1 MLDKLLDRP
10 VSVTMILLVFVVL
23 GIVGICRLPVSL
35 IPEVD
40 IPYVTVQVSSPELSA
55 RELDDAVVKP
65 LRQSLVQIA
74 HLKDIRSEARDG
86 SAVMTL
92 SFEEGQD
99 IDYFYIE
106 VNEKIDRAM
115 GSLPR
120 IDRPK
125 VFKAAATDIPAFYV
139 NMTLRDGGGEGFL
152 RMSEFAE
159 DVIAKRIE
167 QLPEVAMVDLSGTV
181 EREILVISDPEALAR
196 LDVSLSQ
203 FERSVSAANVTLSN
217 LTIRDGEYHY
227 NVRFRSFAASRE
239 DIANVW
245 FKVGERT
252 LQVKDVASVEER
264 EAPRTGLARSDGQ
277 DAVTLAVIKQGE
289 ARMADLKKGIAE
301 QLEAFR
307 KDYPRMEFTLSRD
320 QTELLDYS
328 IRNLLLNIILAI
340 LLDIVVIFF
349 FMKDLR
355 SPLLV
360 ALTIPVSLVVSFFVF
375 YAIGLSINVISLSG
389 LLLGVGMMVDNT
401 IVLTD
406 NITARWQRGEALRNA
421 VVEGTKEVR
430 GAMLSSVLT
439 TCAVFI
445 PLIFLNGL
453 AGQLFYDQA
462 IAVTTVLLVSYA
474 VTVVVLP
481 VYYWAIYKRL
491 PAFRPNRF
499 LGRIRFNGA
508 MRWYDR
514 TVGWHLNHR
523 WMAWALPLGCAVL
536 SAVCIFGM
544 RKEKLPPITY
554 TDAILHVDW
563 NEHITLEENRS
574 RVVALEEAVSAF
586 AGIPGQGH
594 PKNLQFS
601 GAPAAGNDD
610 EVAGN
615 DGKHSHPR
623 LDRGSPRT
631 TALVG
636 MPQFVL
642 GHSDDQSMSEASLYV
657 SCRSARELKELQEH
671 LIALVRSRWP
681 GAIQSWGSSGNI
693 FETVFAER
701 EPQLLARLRPGG
713 GEGLTVAAVR
723 EAVGAVREALPGVQ
737 VDDVPL
743 KRDVLYVS
751 DPERMALY
759 GVSFGDLTDVLRNA
773 LNGNRLFEIVQ
784 GSRSVP
790 VVLGTDAEELSQ
802 VLSRATVSVADAD
815 RPGERTEIP
824 ASALMRQTFEQ
835 DFKTLVSGDDGD
847 YYPLALDIP
856 ARDVPAAM
864 TAVRTAVRRTGGFDA
879 AFTGAWFTNRE
890 MLRQMLLVL
899 LVALS
904 LLFLILAS
912 QFESLVQPFIILSEV
927 VIDIGV
933 SLGVLWLLGVSI
945 NMMSLIG
952 LVVITGIV
960 INDSILKI
968 DTINRLVRAGME
980 VEAAVHEAGHRRL
993 KAILMTSLTTI
1004 LAVAP
1009 FLSRGNMGADLQF
1022 PMALVVIVGMIAGT
1036 LVSLIYVPTV
1046 YAAIYKRGR
1055 G

>member
-1 MLDKLLDRP
+1 MLNRLLDRP
-10 VSVTMILLVFVVL
+10 VSVTMILLVLVVL
-23 GIVGICRLPVSL
+23 GCVGIGRLPVSL
-35 IPEVD
+35 IPDVD
-40 IPYVTVQVSSPELSA
+40 IPYVTVQVSAADLSA

-65 LRQSLVQIA
+65 LRRSLVQIA
-74 HLKDIRSEARDG
+74 RLKDIRSEARDG

-92 SFEEGQD
+92 SFEEGRD

-125 VFKAAATDIPAFYV
+125 VFKASATDIPAFYI
-139 NMTLRDGGGEGFL
+139 NMTLKDAGGGTFL
-152 RMSEFAE
+152 QMSEFAR

-167 QLPEVAMVDLSGTV
+167 QLPEVAMVDLSGGA
-181 EREILVISDPEALAR
+181 EREILVVPDPEALAR
-196 LDVSLSQ
+196 LDLPVEQFGQLVSS
-203 FERSVSAANVTLSN
+203 ANVTLSN

-239 DIANVW
+239 DIADVW
-245 FKVGERT
+245 FKVGGRT
-252 LQVKDVASVEER
+252 LQVKDVARVEER
-264 EAPRTGLARSDGQ
+264 EAPRTGLSRSDGS
-277 DAVTLAVIKQGE
+277 DAVTLAVIKQSE
-289 ARMADLKKGIAE
+289 ARMAALRKGIAE
-301 QLEAFR
+301 QLELFAA
-307 KDYPRMEFTLSRD
+307 DYPQMAFSVSRD

-328 IRNLLLNIILAI
+328 IRNLLLNILLAI

-360 ALTIPVSLVVSFFVF
+360 ALTIPVSLVISFFVF
-375 YAIGLSINVISLSG
+375 YVIGLSINIISLSG

-406 NITARWQRGEALRNA
+406 NITARWQRGEALREA
-421 VVEGTKEVR
+421 VVKGTKEVR

-462 IAVTTVLLVSYA
+462 MAVTTVLLVSYG
-474 VTVVVLP
+474 VTVLVLP
-481 VYYWAIYKRL
+481 VYYWALYRKL
-491 PAFRPNRF
+491 SAFRPNAFLSRLRF
-499 LGRIRFNGA
+499 GGA
-508 MRWYDR
+508 LRLYDR
-514 TVGWHLNHR
+514 TVGWHLGHR
-523 WMAWALPLGCAVL
+523 RIAWALPLCCAAL
-536 SAVCIFGM
+536 AAVCLWGM
-544 RKEKLPPITY
+544 RKEKLPPVTY
-554 TDAILHVDW
+554 TDAILHIDW
-563 NEHITLEENRS
+563 NEHI
-574 RVVALEEAVSAF
+574 ALEQNRARIIALEQA
-586 AGIPGQGH
+586 IQRH
-594 PKNLQFS
+594 S
-601 GAPAAGNDD
+601 G
-610 EVAGN
+610 
-615 DGKHSHPR
+615 
-623 LDRGSPRT
+623 LDPEPPRT

-636 MPQFVL
+636 VPQFVL
-642 GHSDDQSMSEASLYV
+642 GHSEDQSMSEASLYV
-657 SCRSARELKELQEH
+657 RCGSARELAAQQER
-671 LIALVRSRWP
+671 LSALVRSRWP
-681 GAIQSWGSSGNI
+681 AAIQAWGSSGNI
-693 FETVFAER
+693 FEMVFAER
-701 EPQLLARLRPGG
+701 EPQLLARLRPAG
-713 GEGLTVAAVR
+713 GEGLTVAGVEGAL
-723 EAVGAVREALPGVQ
+723 GAVRAALPGVQ
-737 VDDVPL
+737 IDGIPL
-743 KRDVLYVS
+743 KQDVLYVS

-759 GVSFGDLTDVLRNA
+759 GVRFADLTNVLRNA

-784 GSRSVP
+784 GARSVP

-802 VLSRATVSVADAD
+802 LLARATVTVTQAD
-815 RPGERTEIP
+815 GTKTEIP

-835 DFKTLVSGDDGD
+835 DFKSLVSGDDGN
-847 YYPLALDIP
+847 YYPLALDLP
-856 ARDVPAAM
+856 AREVPAAM
-864 TAVRTAVRRTGGFDA
+864 AAIRQAVRPAGFDA

-899 LVALS
+899 LVALA

-927 VIDIGV
+927 VIDLAV
-933 SLGVLWLLGVSI
+933 SLAALWLLGVSI

-993 KAILMTSLTTI
+993 KAILMTSLTTV

-1009 FLSRGNMGADLQF
+1009 FLSRGNMGADLQY
-1022 PMALVVIVGMIAGT
+1022 PMALVVIVGMAAGT
-1036 LVSLIYVPTV
+1036 LVSLFYVPTV
-1046 YAAIYKRGR
+1046 YAALYKRKAR
-1055 G
+1055 

>member
-1 MLDKLLDRP
+1 MLNKLLDRP

-23 GIVGICRLPVSL
+23 GFVGIGRLPVSL
-35 IPEVD
+35 IPDVD
-40 IPYVTVQVSSPELSA
+40 IPYVTVQVAALDLSA
-55 RELDDAVVKP
+55 RELDAAVVKP

-86 SAVMTL
+86 SATMTL
-92 SFEEGQD
+92 SFEEGRD

-139 NMTLRDGGGEGFL
+139 NITLRDRGGDFL
-152 RMSEFAE
+152 RMSEFAR

-167 QLPEVAMVDLSGTV
+167 QLPEVAMVDLSGTA
-181 EREILVISDPEALAR
+181 EREILVVPDPEALAR
-196 LDVSLSQ
+196 LGLTMEA
-203 FERSVSAANVTLSN
+203 FERAVSSANVTLSN
-217 LTIRDGEYHY
+217 LTIRDEEYHY
-227 NVRFRSFAASRE
+227 NVRFRSFATSRE
-239 DIANVW
+239 DIADVW
-245 FKVGERT
+245 LKVGDRT
-252 LQVKDVASVEER
+252 LQVKDVASVTER
-264 EAPRTGLARSDGQ
+264 AAPRTGLSRSDGQ
-277 DAVTLAVIKQGE
+277 DAVTLAVIKQSE
-289 ARMADLKKGIAE
+289 SRMAALRKGISE
-301 QLEAFR
+301 QLEAFGQ
-307 KDYPRMEFTLSRD
+307 DYPQMRFTLTRD
-320 QTELLDYS
+320 QTALLDYS
-328 IRNLLLNIILAI
+328 IRNLLLNILLAI

-375 YAIGLSINVISLSG
+375 YAIGLSINIISLSG

-406 NITARWQRGEALRNA
+406 NITARWQRGEALRSA
-421 VVEGTKEVR
+421 VVEGTMEVR

-481 VYYWAIYKRL
+481 VYYWAIYKKL
-491 PAFRPNRF
+491 PAFRPNAF
-499 LGRIRFNGA
+499 LSGIRFDRA

-514 TVGWHLNHR
+514 TVGWHLGHK
-523 WMAWALPLGCAVL
+523 WIAWALPLGCAVL
-536 SAVCIFGM
+536 AAVCVWGM

-563 NEHITLEENRS
+563 NEHITLEENRA
-574 RVVALEEAVSAF
+574 RVMALEEAIPSS
-586 AGIPGQGH
+586 AGIPGR
-594 PKNLQFS
+594 
-601 GAPAAGNDD
+601 ARND
-610 EVAGN
+610 EL
-615 DGKHSHPR
+615 S
-623 LDRGSPRT
+623 T

-636 MPQFVL
+636 VPQFVL
-642 GHSDDQSMSEASLYV
+642 GHSEDQSMSEASLYV
-657 SCRSARELKELQEH
+657 SCGSARVLVALQER
-671 LIALVRSRWP
+671 LSALVRERWP
-681 GAIQSWGSSGNI
+681 AAIQAWGTSGNI
-693 FETVFAER
+693 FEMVFAER
-701 EPQLLARLRPGG
+701 EPQLLVRLRPTNGSG
-713 GEGLTVAAVR
+713 ALSVAGVR
-723 EAVGAVREALPGVQ
+723 AALSEVRAALPGVRM
-737 VDDVPL
+737 DDIPL
-743 KRDVLYVS
+743 QQDVLYVS
-751 DPERMALY
+751 DPELMALY
-759 GVSFGDLTDVLRNA
+759 GVSFSDLTSVLRNA
-773 LNGNRLFEIVQ
+773 LNGNALFEIVQ
-784 GSRSVP
+784 GARSVP
-790 VVLGTDAEELSQ
+790 VVLGTDTEELAQ
-802 VLSRATVSVADAD
+802 ILARASVSVPDAAD
-815 RPGERTEIP
+815 PSRTVDIP

-835 DFKTLVSGDDGD
+835 DFKTLVSGDDGS

-864 TAVRTAVRRTGGFDA
+864 TAVRGALRRTGGFDA

-890 MLRQMLLVL
+890 MIRGMLLVL
-899 LVALS
+899 LVALA
-904 LLFLILAS
+904 LLLLILAS
-912 QFESLVQPFIILSEV
+912 QFESLLQPFIILSEV
-927 VIDIGV
+927 VIDIAV
-933 SLGVLWLLGVSI
+933 SLGALWLLGVSI
-945 NMMSLIG
+945 NIMSLIG

-968 DTINRLVRAGME
+968 DTINRLVRGGME

-1009 FLSRGNMGADLQF
+1009 FLSRGNMGADLQY
-1022 PMALVVIVGMIAGT
+1022 PMALVIIVGMTAGT
-1036 LVSLIYVPTV
+1036 LVSLFYVPTV
-1046 YAAIYKRGR
+1046 YAAFYRKRCG
-1055 G
+1055 

>member
-1 MLDKLLDRP
+1 
-10 VSVTMILLVFVVL
+10 MILLVFVVL
-23 GIVGICRLPVSL
+23 GFVGIGRLPVSL
-35 IPEVD
+35 IPDVD
-40 IPYVTVQVSSPELSA
+40 IPYVTVQVAAPDLSA
-55 RELDDAVVKP
+55 RELDAAVVKP

-86 SAVMTL
+86 SATMTL
-92 SFEEGQD
+92 SFEEGHN

-125 VFKAAATDIPAFYV
+125 VFRAAATDIPAFYI
-139 NMTLRDGGGEGFL
+139 NITLREGGGDFL
-152 RMSEFAE
+152 RMSEFAR

-167 QLPEVAMVDLSGTV
+167 QLPEVAMVDLSGTA
-181 EREILVISDPEALAR
+181 EREILVIPDSEALAR
-196 LDVSLSQ
+196 LGLTMAA
-203 FERSVSAANVTLSN
+203 FERAVSSANVSLSN

-227 NVRFRSFAASRE
+227 SVRFRSFAASRE
-239 DIANVW
+239 DIADVW
-245 FKVGERT
+245 LKVGERT
-252 LQVKDVASVEER
+252 LQVKDVASVTER

-277 DAVTLAVIKQGE
+277 DAVTLAVIKQSE
-289 ARMADLKKGIAE
+289 ARMAALRNGIAE
-301 QLEAFR
+301 QLEAFGQ
-307 KDYPRMEFTLSRD
+307 DYPQMRFTLTRD
-320 QTELLDYS
+320 QTALLDYS

-375 YAIGLSINVISLSG
+375 YAIGLSINIISLSG

-406 NITARWQRGEALRNA
+406 NITARWQRGEVLRSA

-481 VYYWAIYKRL
+481 VYYWALYKKL
-491 PAFRPNRF
+491 PAFRPNAFLARLRF
-499 LGRIRFNGA
+499 DGA
-508 MRWYDR
+508 TRLYDR
-514 TVGWHLNHR
+514 TVGWCLAHR
-523 WMAWALPLGCAVL
+523 WIAWALPLACAAL
-536 SAVCIFGM
+536 TAVCVCGM

-554 TDAILHVDW
+554 TDAILRVDW

-574 RVVALEEAVSAF
+574 RIIALEQAVASFGGRSA
-586 AGIPGQGH
+586 
-594 PKNLQFS
+594 
-601 GAPAAGNDD
+601 GA
-610 EVAGN
+610 
-615 DGKHSHPR
+615 
-623 LDRGSPRT
+623 PRT

-636 MPQFVL
+636 VQQFVL
-642 GHSDDQSMSEASLYV
+642 GHSEDQAMSEASLYV
-657 SCRSARELKELQEH
+657 SCASARELA
-671 LIALVRSRWP
+671 ALREQLSARVREISPR
-681 GAIQSWGSSGNI
+681 ALFSWGTSGNI
-693 FETVFAER
+693 FEMVFAER
-701 EPQLLARLRPGG
+701 EPQLLARLRPASD
-713 GEGLTVAAVR
+713 EGLTVTGVRQALDAVR
-723 EAVGAVREALPGVQ
+723 AALPGVQ
-737 VDDVPL
+737 VDDIPL
-743 KRDVLYVS
+743 KQDVLYVA
-751 DPERMALY
+751 DPERMAVY
-759 GVSFGDLTDVLRNA
+759 GVSFDALVGVLRNA

-784 GSRSVP
+784 GARSIP

-802 VLSRATVSVADAD
+802 ILARSTVSVPDAIHSD
-815 RPGERTEIP
+815 RQVDLPV
-824 ASALMRQTFEQ
+824 SALMRQTFDQ
-835 DFKTLVSGDDGD
+835 DFKALVSGDDGNF
-847 YYPLALDIP
+847 YPVSLDIP

-864 TAVRTAVRRTGGFDA
+864 TAVRDALRRDGGRLDA
-879 AFTGAWFTNRE
+879 AFTGSWFTNRE
-890 MLRQMLLVL
+890 MMRQMFLVL
-899 LVALS
+899 LVALA

-912 QFESLVQPFIILSEV
+912 QFESLLQPFIILSEV
-927 VIDIGV
+927 VIDIAV
-933 SLGVLWLLGVSI
+933 SLAFLWLLGVSI

-968 DTINRLVRAGME
+968 DTINRLVRTGMA

-993 KAILMTSLTTI
+993 KAILMTSLTTV

-1022 PMALVVIVGMIAGT
+1022 PMALVVIVGMAAGT
-1036 LVSLIYVPTV
+1036 LVSLFYVPTV
-1046 YAAIYKRGR
+1046 YAAIYRNR
-1055 G
+1055 R

>member
-1 MLDKLLDRP
+1 MLNKLLDRP

-23 GIVGICRLPVSL
+23 GLVGIGRLPVSL
-35 IPEVD
+35 IPDVD
-40 IPYVTVQVSSPELSA
+40 IPYVTVQVAAPDLSA

-86 SAVMTL
+86 SATMTL
-92 SFEEGQD
+92 SFEEGRD

-115 GSLPR
+115 GALPR
-120 IDRPK
+120 MDRPK

-139 NMTLRDGGGEGFL
+139 NITLREGGGDFL
-152 RMSEFAE
+152 RMSEFAR

-167 QLPEVAMVDLSGTV
+167 QLPEVAMVDLSGTA
-181 EREILVISDPEALAR
+181 EREILVVPDPEALAR
-196 LDVSLSQ
+196 LGLTMAT
-203 FERSVSAANVTLSN
+203 FERAVSSANVSLSN

-239 DIANVW
+239 DIADVW
-245 FKVGERT
+245 LKVGERT
-252 LQVKDVASVEER
+252 LQVKDVASVTER
-264 EAPRTGLARSDGQ
+264 EAPRTGLARSGGQ
-277 DAVTLAVIKQGE
+277 DAVTLAVIKQSE
-289 ARMADLKKGIAE
+289 ARMAALRKGISE
-301 QLEAFR
+301 QLDAFER
-307 KDYPRMEFTLSRD
+307 DYPQMRFTLTRD
-320 QTELLDYS
+320 QTALLDYS

-375 YAIGLSINVISLSG
+375 YAIGLSINIISLSG

-406 NITARWQRGEALRNA
+406 NITARWQRGEVLRSA

-445 PLIFLNGL
+445 PLIFLSGL

-481 VYYWAIYKRL
+481 VYYWAIYKKL
-491 PAFRPNRF
+491 PAFRPNAF
-499 LGRIRFNGA
+499 LSRIRFGGA
-508 MRWYDR
+508 LRWYDR
-514 TVGWHLNHR
+514 TVNWHLSHK
-523 WMAWALPLGCAVL
+523 WIAWALPLGCAVL
-536 SAVCIFGM
+536 SAFCVWGM

-554 TDAILHVDW
+554 TDAILRVDW
-563 NEHITLEENRS
+563 NEHITLEENRA
-574 RVVALEEAVSAF
+574 RIVALEDEILRFAQDDNASSSA
-586 AGIPGQGH
+586 GLTG
-594 PKNLQFS
+594 
-601 GAPAAGNDD
+601 
-610 EVAGN
+610 
-615 DGKHSHPR
+615 
-623 LDRGSPRT
+623 GSPFI

-636 MPQFVL
+636 VPQFVL
-642 GHSDDQSMSEASLYV
+642 GHSGDQSMSEASLYV
-657 SCRSARELKELQEH
+657 SCGSARELEALRGH
-671 LIALVRSRWP
+671 LSALVRERWP
-681 GAIQSWGSSGNI
+681 AAIQAWGTSGNI
-693 FETVFAER
+693 FEMVFAER
-701 EPQLLARLRPGG
+701 EPQLLARLRPTDGG
-713 GEGLTVAAVR
+713 GSLSVAGVRAALTEVR
-723 EAVGAVREALPGVQ
+723 AALPGVRI
-737 VDDVPL
+737 DDVPL
-743 KRDVLYVS
+743 QQNVLYVS

-759 GVSFGDLTDVLRNA
+759 GVSFGDLTNVLRNA
-773 LNGNRLFEIVQ
+773 LNGNELFEMVQ
-784 GSRSVP
+784 GARSVP
-790 VVLGTDAEELSQ
+790 VVLGTDTEELAQ
-802 VLSRATVSVADAD
+802 ILARTVVSVPDVTDPA
-815 RPGERTEIP
+815 RTVDIP

-835 DFKTLVSGDDGD
+835 DFKTLVSGDDGS
-847 YYPLALDIP
+847 YYPLGLDIP

-864 TAVRTAVRRTGGFDA
+864 TAVRGALRRTGGYDA

-890 MLRQMLLVL
+890 MVRQMFLVL
-899 LVALS
+899 LVALA
-904 LLFLILAS
+904 LLSLILAS
-912 QFESLVQPFIILSEV
+912 QFESLLQPFIILSEV
-927 VIDIGV
+927 VIDIAV
-933 SLGVLWLLGVSI
+933 SLGVSWMLGVSI
-945 NMMSLIG
+945 NLMSLIG
-952 LVVITGIV
+952 LVVISGIV

-968 DTINRLVRAGME
+968 DTINRLVRSGME

-1009 FLSRGNMGADLQF
+1009 FLSRGNMGADLQY
-1022 PMALVVIVGMIAGT
+1022 PMALVIIVGMTAGT
-1036 LVSLIYVPTV
+1036 LVSLFYVPTV
-1046 YAAIYKRGR
+1046 YAAIYRKRLL
-1055 G
+1055 

>member
-1 MLDKLLDRP
+1 MLNKLLDRP

-23 GIVGICRLPVSL
+23 GFVGIGRLPVSL
-35 IPEVD
+35 IPDVD
-40 IPYVTVQVSSPELSA
+40 IPYVTIQVSAPELSA
-55 RELDDAVVKP
+55 RELNDAVVSP

-92 SFEEGQD
+92 SFEEGKD

-106 VNEKIDRAM
+106 VNEKVDRAM

-125 VFKAAATDIPAFYV
+125 VFKASATDIPAFYI
-139 NMTLRDGGGEGFL
+139 NMMLRGEGGEGFL

-167 QLPEVAMVDLSGTV
+167 QLPEVAMVDLSGGAD
-181 EREILVISDPEALAR
+181 REILVVPDLEALAR
-196 LDVSLSQ
+196 LGVSLSQ
-203 FERSVSAANVTLSN
+203 FEQSISSANVTLSN

-227 NVRFRSFAASRE
+227 NVKFRSFAASRE
-239 DIANVW
+239 DIGNVW
-245 FKVGERT
+245 FKVGDRT

-264 EAPRTGLARSDGQ
+264 EAPRTGLARSDGK
-277 DAVTLAVIKQGE
+277 DAIVLAVIKQSE
-289 ARMADLKKGIAE
+289 ARMSELKRGIAE
-301 QLEAFR
+301 QLEQFR
-307 KDYPRMEFTLSRD
+307 KDYPQMEFSVSRD

-328 IRNLLLNIILAI
+328 IRNLLLNILLAI

-349 FMKDLR
+349 FMKDFR

-360 ALTIPVSLVVSFFVF
+360 ALTIPVSLVISFFVF
-375 YAIGLSINVISLSG
+375 YAIGLSINIISLSG

-406 NITARWQRGEALRNA
+406 NITARWQRGEGLREA

-453 AGQLFYDQA
+453 AGQLFFDQA

-474 VTVVVLP
+474 VTVIVLP
-481 VYYWAIYKRL
+481 VYYWAFYKKL
-491 PAFRPNRF
+491 PAFRPSPLLARVRF
-499 LGRIRFNGA
+499 DGA
-508 MRWYDR
+508 TRWYDR
-514 TVGWHLNHR
+514 TVGWCLGHR
-523 WMAWALPLGCAVL
+523 WIAWALPLACAALV
-536 SAVCIFGM
+536 AVCVAGM

-554 TDAILHVDW
+554 TDAILRIDW
-563 NEHITLEENRS
+563 NDHISLEENRG
-574 RVVALEEAVSAF
+574 RIIALETAAV
-586 AGIPGQGH
+586 AGIPGQ
-594 PKNLQFS
+594 
-601 GAPAAGNDD
+601 AGDD
-610 EVAGN
+610 G
-615 DGKHSHPR
+615 
-623 LDRGSPRT
+623 LRT

-636 MPQFVL
+636 VQQFVL
-642 GHSDDQSMSEASLYV
+642 GHSDDQAMNAASLYV
-657 SCRSARELKELQEH
+657 NCGSARELAALQER
-671 LIALVRSRWP
+671 LFALVRERWP
-681 GAIQSWGSSGNI
+681 SAIAAWGSSGNV
-693 FETVFAER
+693 FEMVFAER
-701 EPQLLARLRPGG
+701 EPQLLARLRPAD
-713 GEGLTVAAVR
+713 ERGLTVAGVR
-723 EAVGAVREALPGVQ
+723 ETLAGIRAALPGVRI
-737 VDDVPL
+737 DEVPV
-743 KRDVLYVS
+743 KQDVLYVS

-759 GVSFGDLTDVLRNA
+759 GVGFADLTNVLRNA

-784 GSRSVP
+784 GARSIP
-790 VVLGTDAEELSQ
+790 VVLGTDAEELAQ
-802 VLSRATVSVADAD
+802 ILARATVSVPDAED
-815 RPGERTEIP
+815 AGRRIEIP
-824 ASALMRQTFEQ
+824 AAALMRQTFEE
-835 DFKTLVSGDDGD
+835 DFKSLASGDDGN
-847 YYPLALDIP
+847 YYPVALDVP
-856 ARDVPAAM
+856 ARDVPGTIA
-864 TAVRTAVRRTGGFDA
+864 AVRSAVRRDGRFDV

-890 MLRQMLLVL
+890 MIRGMLLVL
-899 LVALS
+899 LVALA

-927 VIDIGV
+927 VIDIAV
-933 SLGVLWLLGVSI
+933 SLGVLWMLGVSI

-968 DTINRLVRAGME
+968 DTINRLVRSGWE

-1009 FLSRGNMGADLQF
+1009 FLSRGSMGADLQF
-1022 PMALVVIVGMIAGT
+1022 PMALVVIVGMAAGT
-1036 LVSLIYVPTV
+1036 LVSLFYVPAV
-1046 YAAIYKRGR
+1046 YAATYRKRH
-1055 G
+1055 

>member
-1 MLDKLLDRP
+1 MLGKLLDRP

-23 GIVGICRLPVSL
+23 GFVGIGRLPVSL
-35 IPEVD
+35 IPDVD
-40 IPYVTVQVSSPELSA
+40 IPYVTVQVAAPDLSA
-55 RELDDAVVKP
+55 RELDAAVVKP

-86 SAVMTL
+86 SATMTL
-92 SFEEGQD
+92 SFEEGHN

-125 VFKAAATDIPAFYV
+125 VFRAAATDIPAFYI
-139 NMTLRDGGGEGFL
+139 NITLREGGGDFL
-152 RMSEFAE
+152 RMSEFAR

-167 QLPEVAMVDLSGTV
+167 QLPEVAMVDLSGTA
-181 EREILVISDPEALAR
+181 EREILVIPDPEALAR
-196 LDVSLSQ
+196 LGLTMAA
-203 FERSVSAANVTLSN
+203 FERAVSSANVSLSN

-227 NVRFRSFAASRE
+227 SVRFRSFAASRE
-239 DIANVW
+239 DIADVW
-245 FKVGERT
+245 LKVGERT
-252 LQVKDVASVEER
+252 LQVKDVASVTER

-277 DAVTLAVIKQGE
+277 DAVTLAVIKQSE
-289 ARMADLKKGIAE
+289 ARMAALRNGIAE
-301 QLEAFR
+301 QLEAFGQ
-307 KDYPRMEFTLSRD
+307 DYPQMRFTLTRD
-320 QTELLDYS
+320 QTALLDYS

-375 YAIGLSINVISLSG
+375 YAIGLSINIISLSG

-406 NITARWQRGEALRNA
+406 NITARWQRGEVLRSA

-481 VYYWAIYKRL
+481 VYYWAIYKKL
-491 PAFRPNRF
+491 PTFRPNAF
-499 LGRIRFNGA
+499 LSRIRFDGA

-514 TVGWHLNHR
+514 TVGWHLGHK
-523 WMAWALPLGCAVL
+523 WIAWVLPLGCAVL
-536 SAVCIFGM
+536 VAGCVWGM

-554 TDAILHVDW
+554 TDAILRVDW

-574 RVVALEEAVSAF
+574 RVMALEAAT
-586 AGIPGQGH
+586 P
-594 PKNLQFS
+594 
-601 GAPAAGNDD
+601 AP
-610 EVAGN
+610 
-615 DGKHSHPR
+615 SH
-623 LDRGSPRT
+623 T

-636 MPQFVL
+636 VPQFVL
-642 GHSDDQSMSEASLYV
+642 GHSEDQSMSEASLYV
-657 SCRSARELKELQEH
+657 SCGSARELEALQGH
-671 LIALVRSRWP
+671 LSALVRERWP
-681 GAIQSWGSSGNI
+681 AAIQAWGTSGNI
-693 FETVFAER
+693 FEMVFAER
-701 EPQLLARLRPGG
+701 EPQLLARLRPADGG
-713 GEGLTVAAVR
+713 GSLSVTGVRAALTEVR
-723 EAVGAVREALPGVQ
+723 AALPGVQ
-737 VDDVPL
+737 IDDIPL
-743 KRDVLYVS
+743 KQDVLYVS

-759 GVSFGDLTDVLRNA
+759 GVSFSDLTNVLRNA
-773 LNGNRLFEIVQ
+773 LNGNVLFEIVQ
-784 GSRSVP
+784 GARTVP
-790 VVLGTDAEELSQ
+790 VVLGTDTEELAQ
-802 VLSRATVSVADAD
+802 ILARASVSVPDATD
-815 RPGERTEIP
+815 PSRTVDIP
-824 ASALMRQTFEQ
+824 ASALMRQSFEQ
-835 DFKTLVSGDDGD
+835 DFKTLVSGDDGS
-847 YYPLALDIP
+847 YYPLALEIP

-864 TAVRTAVRRTGGFDA
+864 AAVRSALRRAGGFDA

-890 MLRQMLLVL
+890 MIREMLLVL
-899 LVALS
+899 LVALA

-912 QFESLVQPFIILSEV
+912 QFESLLQPFIILSEV
-927 VIDIGV
+927 VIDIAV
-933 SLGVLWLLGVSI
+933 SLGALWLLGVSI

-968 DTINRLVRAGME
+968 DTINRLVRGGMG
-980 VEAAVHEAGHRRL
+980 VDAAVHEAGHRRL

-1009 FLSRGNMGADLQF
+1009 FLSRGDMGSDLQY
-1022 PMALVVIVGMIAGT
+1022 PMALVIIVGMTAGT
-1036 LVSLIYVPTV
+1036 LVSLFYVPTV
-1046 YAAIYKRGR
+1046 YAAIYQKRCG
-1055 G
+1055 